1 MDLPSLLNQ
10 DGVFVRAGV
19 VSDDVVAD
27 LRRQFTPSSGD
38 PGKRGFALTGAA
50 IALID
55 SSGPM
60 GALAADAAG
69 HAVRPVR
76 VLFFDKTQDAN
87 WAVPW
92 HQDRCIAVKSRAE
105 LDGYGPWS
113 VKNGVDRVEPPVAVR
128 DGMVTL
134 RLFVDD
140 CGSDNGPLLVA
151 RGSHRHGRI
160 PGRDIAE
167 VVSCSEIF
175 VGTGQAGDVLVMRTL
190 AIHSS
195 KRAALPA
202 HRRVLHVDYAAAEL
216 PPPLEWKLN

>member
-10 DGVFVRAGV
+10 DGVFIRTGV
-19 VSDDVVAD
+19 VSDDVIAD
-27 LRRQFTPSSGD
+27 LRRQFTPSSGH

-50 IALID
+50 LALIG

-76 VLFFDKTQDAN
+76 VLFFDKTPDAN

-92 HQDRCIAVKSRAE
+92 HQDRCIAVKARAE

-113 VKNGVDRVEPPVAVR
+113 VKNGVDHVEPPVAVL

-151 RGSHRHGRI
+151 RGSHRHGRL

-167 VVSCSEIF
+167 VVGCSEIF

-216 PPPLEWKLN
+216 PPPLEWKVN